1 MYQLSDIAE
10 ISFGVYA
17 KTIPAS
23 ENNVGLIPYL
33 QIGDFDYLGTL
44 QPQKIS
50 TFVNED
56 FNNDKFFLKVGDI
69 LLPAKGIRNTA
80 LLYFEHYPKA
90 VASSLFFVLRI
101 EDKMIL
107 PQFLTI
113 YLNHPNT
120 QAKIKAM
127 ISSSVTVP
135 TLNKKDFQKLLV
147 PMLPLIE
154 QEKFIQLNLMQSLER
169 KLTNQILEK
178 KELLLNQLLSNR
190 INDLNF

>member
-50 TFVNED
+50 TFVNEK

-69 LLPAKGIRNTA
+69 LLPAKGVRNTA
-80 LLYFEHYPKA
+80 LLYSEHHPKA
-90 VASSLFFVLRI
+90 VASSLFFIIRI
-101 EDKMIL
+101 EDKRIS

-113 YLNHPNT
+113 YLNHPNI

-147 PMLPLIE
+147 PMLSLIE
-154 QEKFIQLNLMQSLER
+154 QEKFVQLNLMQSQER
-169 KLTNQILEK
+169 KLTNLILEK
-178 KELLLNQLLSNR
+178 KELLLNQLLSNH

>member
-17 KTIPAS
+17 KTILTS

-50 TFVNED
+50 TFVEDD
-56 FNNDKFFLKVGDI
+56 FNNDKFFLKAGDI

-80 LLYFEHYPKA
+80 LLYSEHYPKA
-90 VASSLFFVLRI
+90 VASSLFFILRI
-101 EDKMIL
+101 EDRRVL

-120 QAKIKAM
+120 QAKIRTM

-135 TLNKKDFQKLLV
+135 TLNKKDFQKLLI

-154 QEKFIQLNLMQSLER
+154 QERFIQLNFMQSEER

-178 KELLLNQLLSNR
+178 KELLFNQLLSNR